1 MKYKK
6 YINNEFLELFNLI
19 NKSKK
24 KFLII
29 SIILFLISSVFTL
42 NIKPMQIGSISLLP
56 ATVAKSGLYK
66 TPEYAFKELDFGMLG
81 SESIELKCNSGNLKV
96 SIDENFIGISYKSR
110 EKEEIY
116 ECLTNVEKYIQNK
129 EYAKF
134 SYAIHLIDK
143 KLDFY
148 KELHSQNTQNKSE
161 LKFLEIEKEI
171 MELTIRKKSK
181 FDTHQTERIGS
192 IQITNNQHY
201 PRLIIIIII
210 LLLSLILSMIA
221 ELFQS
226 SKYSQSTL
234 K

>member
-1 MKYKK
+1 MKNKK
-6 YINNEFLELFNLI
+6 YINNEFLDLFNLI

-56 ATVAKSGLYK
+56 ATVAKSELYK
-66 TPEYAFKELDFGMLG
+66 TPEHAFRELDLSILR
-81 SESIELKCNSGNLKV
+81 SESIKLKCNSGNLNV
-96 SIDENFIGISYKSR
+96 SNGENFIDISYKSR

-134 SYAIHLIDK
+134 NYAIHLIDE

-148 KELHSQNTQNKSE
+148 KGLHSQNTQNKSE
-161 LKFLEIEKEI
+161 LKFLEIEKEM
-171 MELTIRKKSK
+171 MELTARKKSK
-181 FDTHQTERIGS
+181 FDTHQTQRIGS
-192 IQITNNQHY
+192 IQITNNQHF

-221 ELFQS
+221 EIFQS
-226 SKYSQSTL
+226 YKHSQSTL